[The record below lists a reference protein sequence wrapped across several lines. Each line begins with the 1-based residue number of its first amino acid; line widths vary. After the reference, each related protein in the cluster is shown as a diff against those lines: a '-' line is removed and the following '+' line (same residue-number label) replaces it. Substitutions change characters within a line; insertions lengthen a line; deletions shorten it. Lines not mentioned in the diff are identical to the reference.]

1 MPVTLED
8 VDHIALLARLGL
20 ADEERHALR
29 QELESILG
37 YVDQLRGLDTENVEP
52 TTSVVDVAAPFR
64 EDRVTSPER
73 PDEITAGAPE
83 REGTHLRVPKI
94 LLGNE

>member
-1 MPVTLED
+1 MPVTLEN

-20 ADEERHALR
+20 ADAERHALR

-64 EDRVTSPER
+64 DDRVTNAER
-73 PDEITAGAPE
+73 PDALTETAPE
-83 REGTHLRVPKI
+83 REGTHFRVPKI
-94 LLGNE
+94 VLGHE

>member
-20 ADEERHALR
+20 ADAERHALR
-29 QELESILG
+29 RELESSLG
-37 YVDQLRGLDTENVEP
+37 YVDQLRGLDTQNVEP

-64 EDRVTSPER
+64 DDRVTNAER
-73 PDEITAGAPE
+73 ADELTAGAPA